1 MNIARPVSLSFLV
14 VCLLASPSL
23 LTAQTPAPTA
33 SASQPAASGTA
44 AASVSGTEGPAEA
57 AAYVKGFNASL
68 VTSSQHD
75 SASRWSSSLTPDVS
89 YAYNSHLGMD
99 FSFPYYPYIDI
110 YIPGGT
116 ILKPTSNLTTQNWLI
131 GDAQSSVRF
140 SVSPSFMDY
149 VFTVT
154 GGFPIGNT
162 QYGLSATQYT
172 YNFNNHFDTN
182 VGIFSPEVELGFGD
196 STSLLKRRAAKANVI
211 IGPLANFTVGTS
223 IQLPR
228 NLNFTV
234 DAYENLPLENQST
247 YRTVR
252 NLKKRTKTSVET
264 GTGPAEDNGFETSL
278 DIPLN
283 PHVVLSGFYDRSLR
297 QHEDTA
303 GFSFTFLLRVPKPAP
318 KSAATPAA
326 APAATPAAA
335 AK

>member
-1 MNIARPVSLSFLV
+1 LNIARPVSLSFLV

-234 DAYENLPLENQST
+234 
-247 YRTVR
+247 
-252 NLKKRTKTSVET
+252 TSVET